1 MEQTTQSPPATV
13 DKAAPE
19 RPPSS
24 TRPLPATEEDLRRRP
39 SRTQSSGF
47 RIAVAIAI
55 IVLVV
60 AGFFAY
66 RYFSSY
72 ESTDDAQVDGH
83 INSISARVSGHVIKL
98 NVQDNQF
105 VQAGTVLAEIDP
117 TDYRVAVERAQ
128 ADYNDAKAT
137 ADAAS
142 VNVPVISV
150 K

>member
-72 ESTDDAQVDGH
+72 ESTTTLRSTAT
-83 INSISARVSGHVIKL
+83 SIPSAPAS
-98 NVQDNQF
+98 QDMSPSSTF
-105 VQAGTVLAEIDP
+105 KTTSTCRREL
-117 TDYRVAVERAQ
+117 Y
-128 ADYNDAKAT
+128 
-137 ADAAS
+137 S
-142 VNVPVISV
+142 
-150 K
+150 